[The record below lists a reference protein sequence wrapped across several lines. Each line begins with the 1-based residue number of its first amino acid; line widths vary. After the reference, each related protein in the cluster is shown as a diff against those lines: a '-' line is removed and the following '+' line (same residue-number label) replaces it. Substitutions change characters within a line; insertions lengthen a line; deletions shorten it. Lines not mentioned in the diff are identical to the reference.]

1 MLRLNSRLLLSLYG
15 SETSWFYGLNVT
27 IFYCILDLAT
37 IVRFIDVRLTAFA
50 TKYYV
55 VVVKS
60 RFGAIS
66 YSEPPEN
73 FRQ

>member
-15 SETSWFYGLNVT
+15 SETSWLWFERNN
-27 IFYCILDLAT
+27 FYCILDLAT

-60 RFGAIS
+60 HFGAIS
-66 YSEPPEN
+66 YSEPPEK
-73 FRQ
+73 FS